1 MTELGITQEYLL
13 LAVNDR
19 GRFSPLNPQQPICFV
34 AAALGELTEAGCI
47 AFTGEK
53 VGLSGP
59 LPEELRCLKPLYDFI
74 DRPRP
79 VSLSMVLRDFAPDG
93 PKLAE
98 LAEAVGESLEA
109 LRLAAPQRA
118 LAGRVFY
125 LPAAGEAAR
134 RLERLL
140 FRLCGEAGPAPKE
153 AALAVLLLFYVSAR
167 YKHLSSMVTGSL
179 DKDNGFL
186 RFVVNDFAS
195 AYKKYGLEVNTPALV
210 QNAVSVKLSGLLL
223 IERFLNNAVSLFVTL
238 GLFGT
243 FLGLSL
249 SVSSLTELIGYSNTD
264 QWLSVLDSVGEGLM
278 SALSGMGVAFYTSLV
293 GVACSILLTLLR
305 SVFSP
310 QAQREKLETQ
320 VELWLD
326 HSVAPTLPTEKAKDN
341 ADLIRQ
347 MIHALDAAAES
358 MDKTLKRSTDEL
370 KLTLAA
376 SQKPLED
383 FNRTVDSFN
392 EGVRDFS
399 EFNYNLRGTVER
411 MDVCIRDLVSV
422 LRSSARG
429 LERSERQ

>member
-1 MTELGITQEYLL
+1 MSGLQ
-13 LAVNDR
+13 
-19 GRFSPLNPQQPICFV
+19 SMPP
-34 AAALGELTEAGCI
+34 
-47 AFTGEK
+47 
-53 VGLSGP
+53 VGL
-59 LPEELRCLKPLYDFI
+59 I
-74 DRPRP
+74 
-79 VSLSMVLRDFAPDG
+79 VIVAI
-93 PKLAE
+93 
-98 LAEAVGESLEA
+98 VA
-109 LRLAAPQRA
+109 L
-118 LAGRVFY
+118 F
-125 LPAAGEAAR
+125 
-134 RLERLL
+134 
-140 FRLCGEAGPAPKE
+140 
-153 AALAVLLLFYVSAR
+153 ALAVLLLFYVSAR

-326 HSVAPTLPTEKAKDN
+326 HSVAPLFP
-341 ADLIRQ
+341 R
-347 MIHALDAAAES
+347 
-358 MDKTLKRSTDEL
+358 KR
-370 KLTLAA
+370 
-376 SQKPLED
+376 P
-383 FNRTVDSFN
+383 RTT
-392 EGVRDFS
+392 R
-399 EFNYNLRGTVER
+399 T
-411 MDVCIRDLVSV
+411 
-422 LRSSARG
+422 
-429 LERSERQ
+429 